1 VRRLHILLL
10 AAVAALAAP
19 AAATAATARPY
30 SLGTQTLHVA
40 EWDGSLHDMTVPVK
54 GFIAVPAGTAPAGVV
69 LIEHGSYRDCL
80 TGGQPSDD
88 SSYPCPAGHPE
99 IDNAAGFAYLAA
111 RLADAGFIALSIN
124 ANAAFPMDTG
134 KRYKDGFESST
145 TGAWDMRAQLVAR
158 HLAALATAST
168 GGADPFGV
176 ALAGRA
182 DMSRVGLLGHSR
194 GGEGVVDEA
203 LRSHP
208 GFTVRALL
216 LISPTDF
223 EDRTPPDVPLHVLLG
238 TCDGDVWNLAGA
250 GYYDRARLGTR
261 TAPVAQ
267 TLVRGANH
275 NWFTSAWS
283 PGHSWSVDEAVD
295 NPGCAGS
302 LVPKRRPTA
311 GRQQRIAG
319 DVATAFFRRHLR
331 GGPASALL
339 GDRGLAGS
347 VAGVRVV
354 PSYDPPSA
362 ARLDVDRA
370 LQRAQSALG
379 TSVRGRGLAL
389 GYRVLTTAPIG
400 SDPAARWSPHDLSVR
415 TIRWRRRG
423 GRVTYA
429 LPSPDL
435 TGKRA
440 LSLRLAVDSWASSRS
455 ATVSLDLR
463 DAAGHRRTVRVRVA
477 TERPLTGPYRK
488 AVLGTFRVSLRRFH
502 GVDLRH
508 LRSLTLRPAGRSGA
522 LLLTDVAFTTT
533 V

>member
-1 VRRLHILLL
+1 MILL
-10 AAVAALAAP
+10 AAALAVP
-19 AAATAATARPY
+19 AAAGAATARPY
-30 SLGTQTLHVA
+30 SLGTQTITVT
-40 EWDGSLHDMTVPVK
+40 EWNGTPHEMKNLPLTGV
-54 GFIAVPAGTAPAGVV
+54 IAVPAGTAPAAVV
-69 LIEHGSYRDCL
+69 LIEHGSYRNCRT
-80 TGGQPSDD
+80 TGDQPSPD

-111 RLADAGFIALSIN
+111 RLADAGFVALSIN

-134 KRYKDGFESST
+134 KRYGDGFESST

-158 HLAALATAST
+158 HLAALATASA
-168 GGADPFGV
+168 GGANPFGV
-176 ALAGRA
+176 TLAGRA
-182 DMSRVGLLGHSR
+182 DLSRVGLAGHSR
-194 GGEGVVDEA
+194 GGEGVLDAA

-208 GFTVRALL
+208 GFTVRALF

-223 EDRTPPDVPLHVLLG
+223 EDRTPPDVPLHVVLG
-238 TCDGDVWNLAGA
+238 SCDGDVWNLAGA

-283 PGHSWSVDEAVD
+283 PGHPWSVDDAVT
-295 NPGCAGS
+295 NPGCSGR
-302 LVPKRRPTA
+302 LVPKLRPSA
-311 GRQQRIAG
+311 GRQQRLVG

-331 GGPASALL
+331 GGPAAAVLN
-339 GDRGLAGS
+339 DRGLARQ
-347 VAGVRVV
+347 VAGVSVV

-370 LQRAQSALG
+370 LQRAATALG
-379 TSVRGRGLAL
+379 TTVRGSGLAL
-389 GYRVLTTAPIG
+389 GYRVLQTAPIG
-400 SDPAARWSPHDLSVR
+400 NPPAARWSPHDLAVR
-415 TIRWRRRG
+415 TIRWRARG

-455 ATVSLDLR
+455 ATVRLELR
-463 DAAGHRRTVRVRVA
+463 DTAGHLRTVRIRVA
-477 TERPLTGPYRK
+477 TERPVSGPYRK
-488 AVLGTFRVSLRRFH
+488 AVLGTFRVSLGRFR
-502 GVDLRH
+502 GVDVRH
-508 LRSLTLRPAGRSGA
+508 LRSLTLRPAGSSGA
-522 LLLTDVAFTTT
+522 LLLTDVAFTTA